1 MSAPEQVAQNY
12 SFDGT
17 LTKYK
22 AVADSLGGLETNFN
36 VFLPKQ
42 ALAGEKV
49 PVLYYLAGLTC
60 NEDTAPWKGGFIR
73 DAAAEG
79 IALVFPDTSPRG
91 ANIQDEDK
99 DWDFGTGAGF
109 YVNATK
115 EPWKKHYNMY
125 DFITSELPRLLEK
138 LSLPLDLTRSSIFG
152 HSMGGHGALT
162 LYLKSVLASS
172 SATRYL
178 SASAFAPIA
187 NPTQCPW
194 GEKAFGGYLNGGID
208 EGKAY
213 DATELIKQVGKDKA
227 QDLKILIDVGTSD
240 NFYKQKQLLP
250 ENFIAARDAAGISDK
265 DVSVSLHDNY
275 DHSYYFIS
283 TFAPAHV
290 KFHAQ
295 VLKGASGKL

>member
-17 LTKYK
+17 ITKYK
-22 AVADSLGGLETNFN
+22 GTAAALGGLETQFN

-42 ALAGEKV
+42 ALDGDKV

-60 NEDTAPWKGGFIR
+60 NEDTAPWKGGFLR

-91 ANIQDEDK
+91 ASIEDEDK

-109 YVNATK
+109 YINATK

-125 DFITSELPRLLEK
+125 DFVTAELPQLLEK
-138 LSLPLDLTRSSIFG
+138 LSLPLDLSRSSIFG

-172 SATRYL
+172 PSTKYL

-194 GEKAFGGYLNGGID
+194 GDKAFKGYLEGGLE
-208 EGKAY
+208 EGKEY
-213 DATELIKQVGKDKA
+213 DATELIKQAKGKD
-227 QDLKILIDVGTSD
+227 LKVLVDVGTGD

-250 ENFIAARDAAGISDK
+250 ENFIAARDAAGFTEK
-265 DVSVSLHDNY
+265 DVSVNLHDNY

-283 TFAPAHV
+283 TFAPAHI

-295 VLKGASGKL
+295 VLKGASKL